1 MEQIA
6 ICAAVFLGGI
16 VSGFAGFA
24 FSAVAGAILLH
35 VLAPILAIPLMMSC
49 TIVSQAATLA
59 VFRRFTDW
67 RATLPMIVGGV
78 AGLPIGLGLLVLAPP
93 AAYRIAFGLFLVSYA
108 IYMLVKPSSVSFVD
122 VAGPRLHSAVG
133 FAGGLVGGFTAMPGA
148 LPGIWGELR
157 G

>member
-6 ICAAVFLGGI
+6 ICAAAFLGGI

-59 VFRRFTDW
+59 VFRRFVDW
-67 RATLPMIVGGV
+67 REALPMIVEGWSACRSV
-78 AGLPIGLGLLVLAPP
+78 WACWCWHSQPPIGLRSG
-93 AAYRIAFGLFLVSYA
+93 
-108 IYMLVKPSSVSFVD
+108 SF
-122 VAGPRLHSAVG
+122 S
-133 FAGGLVGGFTAMPGA
+133 
-148 LPGIWGELR
+148 
-157 G
+157 